1 MDPLRRFYAHDYDE
15 DVRLTRSP
23 HGRLEFA
30 RTVELLGRV
39 LPAPPARVLDVGGG
53 TGIHARWLVDAG
65 YDVTLVD
72 LMPEHVSQAARIDGV
87 EAVVGDARALDA
99 GDDAFDVVLLLG
111 PLYHLTDA
119 SDRLS
124 ALREAVRVARAGA
137 VVAAAAIGRYAGLLD
152 FGAHAGLDE
161 ATERLVRMTLE
172 TGRHDPR
179 LGFTAAYLHR
189 PEELRE
195 ELMAAG
201 LHDVE
206 VLGVEGPAG
215 PALDAYGIARIDE
228 FLPAALRCARIAERD
243 PALINASAHLLG
255 LARALTSPTS
265 GESPASRTHPRPNRL
280 TSRQAT

>member
-53 TGIHARWLVDAG
+53 TGIHARWLVEAG
-65 YDVTLVD
+65 YDVRLVD
-72 LMPEHVSQAARIDGV
+72 LMREHVSQAARIDGLD
-87 EAVVGDARALDA
+87 AQVGDARALEAAD
-99 GDDAFDVVLLLG
+99 GTFDVVLLLG
-111 PLYHLTDA
+111 PLYHLLDA
-119 SDRLS
+119 SDRLA
-124 ALREAVRVARAGA
+124 ALREAARVGRAGA

-161 ATERLVRMTLE
+161 ATEPLVRATLE

-179 LGFTAAYLHR
+179 LGFTTAYLHR
-189 PEELRE
+189 PEELRD
-195 ELMAAG
+195 ELVTAG
-201 LHDVE
+201 LRDVE

-215 PALDAYGIARIDE
+215 PALDAHGIDRIDE

-255 LARALTSPTS
+255 LARA
-265 GESPASRTHPRPNRL
+265 
-280 TSRQAT
+280 